1 MAGAPRTSE
10 KTGSGRRCCVDRP
23 GLHSPGGWGKAGFNA
38 RQPTTAPHRA
48 AAPRGPGKGWL
59 SQGHPHPSC
68 ARKFGVREEAGDTG
82 PQATRALGASSAPAA
97 TIPRRRG
104 TPGAGVK
111 PQQPSEPPSACE
123 LGQAVNPLLKRAK
136 PGPTLRVSTGETPS
150 TALAYRTGNT
160 TSSTALLTAVG
171 TGRRCVGGAPPPAGP
186 APASPLAGHGRLA
199 FCPATRSS
207 RPLVSSAPQYG
218 GSGGRRHG
226 HTHNPKPEDWYPA
239 PILLLPPPPR
249 DPGPADTVPLEP
261 QPGVRGCKPT
271 LWPSASGRVSRVGGA
286 GSSPA
291 QGPMEQPPGPHRTP
305 RLRRLAGLGASATW
319 GRASSC
325 SPAEASAIGPELS
338 MHQAPCKHSL
348 RDPLHSIGPTSQV
361 RKPRGRECP

>member
-68 ARKFGVREEAGDTG
+68 VRKFGVREEAGDTG

-104 TPGAGVK
+104 TPRAGVK

-150 TALAYRTGNT
+150 TALARRTGNT
-160 TSSTALLTAVG
+160 TSSTALLTGVG
-171 TGRRCVGGAPPPAGP
+171 PGRRCVGGAPPPAGP

-226 HTHNPKPEDWYPA
+226 HTHNPKSEDWCPA
-239 PILLLPPPPR
+239 PVLLLPPPPETQGQQIR
-249 DPGPADTVPLEP
+249 CRSSPSAAQAPARRK
-261 QPGVRGCKPT
+261 GVRAHP
-271 LWPSASGRVSRVGGA
+271 
-286 GSSPA
+286 
-291 QGPMEQPPGPHRTP
+291 
-305 RLRRLAGLGASATW
+305 LALSV
-319 GRASSC
+319 RASESGWWC
-325 SPAEASAIGPELS
+325 WLVPCTGAHGTATGATQDPAAQEAGWPWGLSHLGPSIVLLS
-338 MHQAPCKHSL
+338 S
-348 RDPLHSIGPTSQV
+348 
-361 RKPRGRECP
+361 